1 LSGRKTLQ
9 QKQYV
14 IENPEMDKPIKIE
27 SIDEIKSKLSRI
39 EDKGKKSRI
48 TRFIVSALSSIPWVG
63 GFISASSALHAEKE
77 QGKINELQKL
87 WIQEHQRKIEELA
100 HTIFQIIDKLESS
113 GIDAQERLETEE
125 YLTLV
130 KKGFKEWDNSE
141 TTEKKEYIRKL
152 LTNACATNLST
163 DDMIRLF
170 IEWIRAYH
178 ETHFL
183 VIKEIY
189 RHRGITRGQ
198 IWRKISQSKPVESSV
213 EADLYKLL
221 IRDLS
226 TGGIIRQHRE
236 IDYHGNFKKKIPV
249 KSGSR
254 TGSTTFKSAF
264 DDTEQYELT
273 EMGQRFVHYTMEDVV
288 TQIDG

>member
-1 LSGRKTLQ
+1 
-9 QKQYV
+9 
-14 IENPEMDKPIKIE
+14 MDKPIKIN
-27 SIDEIKSKLSRI
+27 SIEEIKSKLSEI

-63 GFISASSALHAEKE
+63 GFIGASSALHAEKE
-77 QGKINELQKL
+77 QGKINDLQKL
-87 WIQEHQRKIEELA
+87 WIEEHQRKIEELA
-100 HTIFQIIDKLESS
+100 HTIFQIIDKLELS
-113 GIDAQERLETEE
+113 GIDAKERMETEE

-130 KKGFKEWDNSE
+130 KRGFKEWDNSE

-170 IEWIRAYH
+170 IEWIRTYH

-189 RHRGITRGQ
+189 KNRGITRGQ
-198 IWRKISQSKPVESSV
+198 IWRKISQSQPSENSV

-236 IDYHGNFKKKIPV
+236 TDYYGNFIKKTPAKRV
-249 KSGSR
+249 SK
-254 TGSTTFKSAF
+254 TGAATYKSAF
-264 DDTEQYELT
+264 DDIEQYELT